1 MADMLQR
8 YLSSGLLD
16 IGDDDTRLSK
26 LRDAAADLQK
36 LFNSQPRTGLY
47 HALMVYSENV
57 DSEDQSFVETAEAL
71 SKHWNTYKNRYPDT
85 PRALFRAM
93 AIHAVSEAAA
103 SDPDLEVAVAYGLRS
118 LGEHPNGANEGP
130 ILQEYYREASN
141 KLEQRAISSWRL
153 NQPNPFPPLKP
164 TAVAAPAV
172 DKATL
177 DAGINPDT
185 VTNTLTKLAT
195 GIVSEVN
202 KNLKTTTDQVSSN
215 VGAAQQGFRDLAASI
230 FQRTELLWWKESRF
244 SPILRKPYQDLPAT
258 VAAIFMA
265 LDLHTQLSGVAPLS
279 VDFFLSE
286 TVTQLLGVQA
296 KTSWT
301 QLVTDLSMESPI
313 AEAFLSLMPNVPVR
327 HGLRTIVERLRDD
340 LQLKLTG
347 TKPSKASGKSTKEK
361 EIELRQLAVNTY
373 LALQALRFSP
383 EKTDGKKV

>member
-26 LRDAAADLQK
+26 LREAAADLQK
-36 LFNSQPRTGLY
+36 LFTSEPRVGLY

-57 DSEDQSFVETAEAL
+57 DSEDQCFAESAEAL

-93 AIHAVSEAAA
+93 AIQAVSETAEAT
-103 SDPDLEVAVAYGLRS
+103 PDLEAAVAYGLRS
-118 LGEHPNGANEGP
+118 LGQHPNGANEGP
-130 ILQEYYREASN
+130 ILQEYYRETSN
-141 KLEQRAISSWRL
+141 KLEQRAVASWRL
-153 NQPNPFPPLKP
+153 NPLNPFPPLKP
-164 TAVAAPAV
+164 PAAAAPAV

-177 DAGINPDT
+177 DTGINPDT

-195 GIVSEVN
+195 GIVADVN
-202 KNLKTTTDQVSSN
+202 KNLKTTTDQISSS

-244 SPILRKPYQDLPAT
+244 SPILRKPYRDLPANA
-258 VAAIFMA
+258 AAIFMA
-265 LDLHTQLSGVAPLS
+265 LDLHTQLTGIAPLS

-286 TVTQLLGVQA
+286 TVAQLLGAQP
-296 KTSWT
+296 KTTWT
-301 QLVTDLSMESPI
+301 QLVTDLSKESPL
-313 AEAFLSLMPNVPVR
+313 AEAFLSHSPNVPVR
-327 HGLRTIVERLRDD
+327 HGVRTIIERLRDD
-340 LQLKLTG
+340 LQLKLAG
-347 TKPSKASGKSTKEK
+347 TKPSKPSGKPTKEH

>member
-26 LRDAAADLQK
+26 LRDAAAELQK
-36 LFNSQPRTGLY
+36 LFASQPRIGLY

-57 DSEDQSFVETAEAL
+57 DSEDQSFVEAAEAL

-85 PRALFRAM
+85 PRTLFRAM
-93 AIHAVSEAAA
+93 AIHAVSETA
-103 SDPDLEVAVAYGLRS
+103 SSNPDLEVAVAYGLRS
-118 LGEHPNGANEGP
+118 LGEHPNAANEDA
-130 ILQEYYREASN
+130 ILQEYYRETSN
-141 KLEQRAISSWRL
+141 KLEQRAIASWRL
-153 NQPNPFPPLKP
+153 NQFNPSPPLKP
-164 TAVAAPAV
+164 AAVAAPTV

-177 DAGINPDT
+177 DTGINADT

-195 GIVSEVN
+195 GIVSDVN
-202 KNLKTTTDQVSSN
+202 KNLKSTTDQISSN
-215 VGAAQQGFRDLAASI
+215 IGAAQQVFRDLAASI

-244 SPILRKPYQDLPAT
+244 SPILRKPYQDLPASA
-258 VAAIFMA
+258 AAIFMA
-265 LDLHTQLSGVAPLS
+265 VDLHTQLSGVAPLS

-286 TVTQLLGVQA
+286 TVAYLLGAQA
-296 KTSWT
+296 KTTWT
-301 QLVTDLSMESPI
+301 QLITDFSKESQL
-313 AEAFLSLMPNVPVR
+313 AEAFLSHTPNVPARRGV
-327 HGLRTIVERLRDD
+327 RTIVERLRDD

-347 TKPSKASGKSTKEK
+347 AKPSRASGKSTKEK
-361 EIELRQLAVNTY
+361 EIELSQLAVNTY